1 MCDQKPSS
9 VMIVAFV
16 LTPNK
21 PHLHLNVFHWNER
34 YNMQAKSQLKGVL
47 RYLNSVKLKAE
58 CNLKGLLSEQ

>member
-16 LTPNK
+16 LSPNK
-21 PHLHLNVFHWNER
+21 PYLHLNVFHWNER
-34 YNMQAKSQLKGVL
+34 RNMQAKFQLKGVL
-47 RYLNSVKLKAE
+47 CYLNSVKLKAE